1 MLVEEPSKSDR
12 KDLINSWFDIKKHIE
27 LTKMSKYT

>member
-1 MLVEEPSKSDR
+1 MLIEQPSKTDR

-27 LTKMSKYT
+27 LTKIHKYS